1 MFSHLPYVNGVRSL
15 EERDDFTGGV
25 EGDLVMIDTV
35 IFDLDGTL
43 LNTLDD
49 LADSVNYA
57 LSQFELPMRQV
68 SEIRNFVGNGVEK
81 LIERAVEHRLSEV
94 EEQDCLNVFKQ
105 HYSQNMNN
113 KTKPYDGILDVIK
126 QLLDNNYHIAIV
138 SNKFDSAVKELNETY
153 FEGLFPV
160 AIGESASVAKK
171 PAPDSVYE
179 ALAQLKVTGESAIY
193 VGDSDVD
200 VMTAHNAG
208 LPCVGVTWG
217 FRDKE
222 LLLSMGAEYIIESPA
237 ELFAV
242 LDGRNSDC

>member
-1 MFSHLPYVNGVRSL
+1 MTN
-15 EERDDFTGGV
+15 
-25 EGDLVMIDTV
+25 TV

-57 LSQFELPMRQV
+57 LSKFGLPVRQIA
-68 SEIRNFVGNGVEK
+68 EIRNFVGNGVEK
-81 LIERAVEHRLSEV
+81 LIERAVEGRLSES
-94 EEQDCLNVFKQ
+94 EEKDCLIVFKQ

-113 KTKPYDGILDVIK
+113 KTKPYEGIMNLIR
-126 QLLDNNYHIAIV
+126 QLLERNYHIAIV
-138 SNKFDSAVKELNETY
+138 SNKFDSAVKELNVTY

-160 AIGESASVAKK
+160 AIGESETIAKK

-179 ALAQLKVTGESAIY
+179 ALIQLNVTGESAIY

-217 FRDKE
+217 FRDRE
-222 LLLSMGAEYIIESPA
+222 LLMSMGVEYMIESPL
-237 ELFAV
+237 ELLAV
-242 LDGRNSDC
+242 LDRRNSDC